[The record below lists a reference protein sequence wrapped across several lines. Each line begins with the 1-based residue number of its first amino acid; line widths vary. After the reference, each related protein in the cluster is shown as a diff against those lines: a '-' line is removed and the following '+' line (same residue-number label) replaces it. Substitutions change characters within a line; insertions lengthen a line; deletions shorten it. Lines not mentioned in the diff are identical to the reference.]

1 MDNMK
6 EIYENPAMEII
17 DFEGE
22 NILTESMTDVDR
34 AMNELGKGNI
44 THVQSVRWDQMNFN
58 D

>member
-1 MDNMK
+1 MK